1 MALAVLT
8 DSKRPLAL
16 PLLLLLLLLSREKGL
31 SKRVSDGI
39 RKSTA
44 VVESTAS
51 RPVKGVVV
59 LVLVGVGGVRGMK
72 PRTISGSGLTVFCC
86 SGGLVLK
93 GSLAK
98 LLIEPRWVVAEGAYL
113 VPQGLLLSGRYSG
126 EKDRLEISSGDAVKS
141 DCS

>member
-16 PLLLLLLLLSREKGL
+16 PLLLLSREKGL
-31 SKRVSDGI
+31 SKRASDSI

-51 RPVKGVVV
+51 RPVKGVVVVVVLV

-72 PRTISGSGLTVFCC
+72 PRTISGSGLSGFCC

-93 GSLAK
+93 GSLVK
-98 LLIEPRWVVAEGAYL
+98 LLIDPR
-113 VPQGLLLSGRYSG
+113 
-126 EKDRLEISSGDAVKS
+126 
-141 DCS
+141 